1 MNNLDRIMSSLLQ
14 KIIRKTYPGLLL
26 NPKSWNSRAVK
37 LVEEELRK
45 YKFTVGGITCVRT
58 NTLLF
63 DPYLG
68 RMLVRYKC
76 SGINTRVKNIVMID
90 SSREEE
96 VIEKVKE
103 FGNKDKNKR
112 MAIWLLM
119 GYDTRVSIPR
129 IDVFRRLW
137 EGGALVEAVVRMNK
151 LDVRSKVRAVWGFAQ
166 TGFVNT
172 TMPMTE
178 SFTKP
183 SAVPMLTVVGGK
195 LAVYNAMPTM
205 WGNCIPI
212 EGKVT
217 RGPDKGERV
226 AMCLPGLMAATQK
239 VRYEMNLVSIIKSA
253 RKVSKENELL
263 RELREVMLRE
273 VLPLVIEQSQV
284 PDTQGS

>member
-1 MNNLDRIMSSLLQ
+1 MNNLERIMSPLLQ

-26 NPKSWNSRAVK
+26 SPKSWNSRVAK
-37 LVEEELRK
+37 LIEEELRK
-45 YKFTVGGITCVRT
+45 YKFTIGGITCVRT

-76 SGINTRVKNIVMID
+76 SSINTRAKNIVMVD

-151 LDVRSKVRAVWGFAQ
+151 LDVKSKIRAVWGFAPA
-166 TGFVNT
+166 GFVNA

-178 SFTKP
+178 SFSKP
-183 SAVPMLTVVGGK
+183 SAVPLLTVVGGK
-195 LAVYNAMPTM
+195 LAVYNVMPTM
-205 WGNCIPI
+205 WSNCIPI

-239 VRYEMNLVSIIKSA
+239 VRHNMNLVSIIKSA
-253 RKVSKENELL
+253 RKVSKENEVIK
-263 RELREVMLRE
+263 ELREVMLRE
-273 VLPLVIEQSQV
+273 VLPLVTEQSQG
-284 PDTQGS
+284 PDTQDS